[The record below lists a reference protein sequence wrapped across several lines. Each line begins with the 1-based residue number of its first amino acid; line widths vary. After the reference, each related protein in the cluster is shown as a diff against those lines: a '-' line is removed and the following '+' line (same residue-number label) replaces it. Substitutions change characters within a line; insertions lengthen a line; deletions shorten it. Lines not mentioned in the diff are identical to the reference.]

1 METVQDTLDTLVA
14 PQQNSHRE
22 VSGFFKIWFPSFL
35 VFFANTLGLFG
46 IKWWFALIPGGSSI
60 LGITVGIA
68 DIVAIVVVVLFA
80 GSIDRNDKPTI
91 LNSIKGAMMLGLVL
105 LFPIFLISSVNVEF
119 IIAIIASFL
128 IMDCTSELYSASMET
143 ILADLTPKRWPSSRT
158 AALIQIVSRAASL
171 VAPLAGGGL
180 IAIGW
185 LWSLPLLGIVSI
197 CTALGLLFLWRK
209 VIRAQQVAKIS
220 NNEKVPEQWLQRLF
234 SDSLSAI
241 QWIKNQPTLIFM
253 LIISVLLN
261 LIVFPFYTLFPA
273 FLQELHVLNA
283 VIIYGYGSAI
293 YGGGLL
299 LVTVI
304 FMFFPYH
311 PKKPISFIT
320 ILVCCIVLDLGFIT
334 FFPTPLILIGAMGV
348 LGCLFMIV
356 IVVVG
361 GIWLDQ
367 TPAEVRVRVFSL
379 RRLVGYTSLPLG
391 ASLMG
396 IAGATIGFV
405 LILRILLSIVL
416 VLVAL
421 TLGILSIQK
430 QRMKH
435 AQQEKRS

>member
-1 METVQDTLDTLVA
+1 METLHDTLA
-14 PQQNSHRE
+14 PQQNPHWE
-22 VSGFFKIWFPSFL
+22 GSGFLKIWFPSFL

-46 IKWWFALIPGGSSI
+46 IKWWLALTPGGSGI

-105 LFPIFLISSVNVEF
+105 LVPIFLISSVNIGFV
-119 IIAIIASFL
+119 ITIIASFL

-143 ILADLTPKRWPSSRT
+143 ILADLAPERWPSSRT

-171 VAPLAGGGL
+171 LAPLAGGGL

-197 CTALGLLFLWRK
+197 CTAFGLLILWSQI
-209 VIRAQQVAKIS
+209 IRTQQVAKIS
-220 NNEKVPEQWLQRLF
+220 SNEKVPEQWLQRLF
-234 SDSLSAI
+234 SDSHSAI

-253 LIISVLLN
+253 LVISVTLN
-261 LIVFPFYTLFPA
+261 FIVFPFYTLFPA
-273 FLQELHVLNA
+273 FLQELQVSNA

-304 FMFFPYH
+304 FMFFPYR
-311 PKKPISFIT
+311 PNKPISFVT
-320 ILVCCIVLDLGFIT
+320 ILVCCIVLDLGLIT
-334 FFPTPLILIGAMGV
+334 LFPTPPLLIGAMGI

-367 TPAEVRVRVFSL
+367 TPAAVRVRVFSL

-405 LILRILLSIVL
+405 LILRVLLSVVVL
-416 VLVAL
+416 IVAL
-421 TLGILSIQK
+421 TLGILFLQK
-430 QRMKH
+430 QSMKH
-435 AQQEKRS
+435 SQQEKER